1 MAPVRLR
8 SRPRRSRD
16 AAAPTDPFD
25 TWTSVG
31 NLDSPVRVQVDPAG
45 RAFAPGRAWTLDWWI
60 GAEDRWHRPVQEA
73 AVRQGLVS
81 ASPIVETRVRIPSG
95 DAVSR
100 VYGARGPGA
109 EDLLIVEVQ
118 NDSKLPVA
126 LALVVE
132 PCDGGAVHEV
142 ALRGPALWV
151 DGEPIWLARSP
162 GRFALSTA
170 ADERTA
176 AEVVLAGD
184 AEPVRSAGVTCA
196 EGGAR
201 GVLLFPLAHTATLRI
216 AVALDGSA
224 RPVEVAD
231 LPSALQVASGWA
243 AHSASAARVE
253 LPDRRLREAV
263 SASTRYLL
271 LADDHGDGSLATIA
285 ARWRFMGDPHTADP
299 LAIAALVQTWT
310 RSASPTDRATGHLAL
325 PAVADLLDA
334 LDEPRAAQDVRALH
348 RSDASPAAPSDPY
361 ALLEE
366 ASTTWTWS
374 SERAGHDLSR
384 SAAFLLA
391 VRDLLVDDAGDVLAL
406 SPVVPEAWL
415 GLGWEVHDLPTR
427 FGRLSFAVRWH
438 GDRPALLWER
448 EPEGHAGTV
457 RLTAPAM
464 DPAWASTEPRGEAL
478 LAPVPVPERASGRRG
493 LTIPVTIEPM
503 RRRP

>member
-1 MAPVRLR
+1 MRLR

-16 AAAPTDPFD
+16 GAAPGAPFD
-25 TWTSVG
+25 AWTPVG
-31 NLDSPVRVQVDPAG
+31 NLDTSVRVQVDRAG
-45 RAFAPGRAWTLDWWI
+45 RVFAPGRSWTLDWWI

-73 AVRQGLVS
+73 AVRQGLVG
-81 ASPIVETRVRIPSG
+81 ASPVVETRVRIPSG

-109 EDLLIVEVQ
+109 EDLLVVEVQ
-118 NDSKLPVA
+118 NDSKLPFA

-132 PCDGGAVHEV
+132 PCGGAAVRDL

-151 DGEPIWLARSP
+151 DDEPIWLARSP

-170 ADERTA
+170 AHDRTA
-176 AEVVLAGD
+176 LEVVLAGD
-184 AEPVRSAGVTCA
+184 AEPVRSAAVSCA
-196 EGGAR
+196 DGGAR

-216 AVALDGSA
+216 AVPLDGAA
-224 RPVEVAD
+224 RPVDVAG
-231 LPSALQVASGWA
+231 LPSASQVASGWA

-253 LPDRRLREAV
+253 VPDRRLREAV

-271 LADDHGDGSLATIA
+271 LGAARDDASLATIA
-285 ARWRFMGDPHTADP
+285 ARWRFTGGTADP

-310 RSASPTDRATGHLAL
+310 ASESPTDRATGHLAL
-325 PAVADLLDA
+325 PAIADLLDA
-334 LDEPRAAQDVRALH
+334 MDEHRAAADVRTLH
-348 RSDASPAAPSDPY
+348 RSETPPTPPSDPY
-361 ALLEE
+361 ALLDD
-366 ASTTWTWS
+366 ASPTWTWAS
-374 SERAGHDLSR
+374 DGAGHDPSR

-391 VRDLLVDDAGDVLAL
+391 VRDLLVDDAGERLAL
-406 SPVVPEAWL
+406 SPVVPDAWL

-438 GDRPALLWER
+438 GDRPAVLWEL
-448 EPEGHAGTV
+448 EPSGPGTA

-464 DPAWASTEPRGEAL
+464 DPSWSSTNPRGEAL

-493 LTIPVTIEPM
+493 LTIPVTIEPV